1 MRERKLF
8 GLVLRPATVKLA
20 THAAMGASMGL
31 ALALLLRAFDP
42 SLLTLLARQ
51 GRSAVWIF
59 VAILV
64 LVFAA
69 GATLTGLLFL
79 AADGEI

>member
-1 MRERKLF
+1 MRERKLL

-20 THAAMGASMGL
+20 THSAMGAAMGL
-31 ALALLLRAFDP
+31 ALALLLRALDP
-42 SLLTLLARQ
+42 SLLALLARQ
-51 GRSAVWIF
+51 GHSAIWI
-59 VAILV
+59 VVGILV